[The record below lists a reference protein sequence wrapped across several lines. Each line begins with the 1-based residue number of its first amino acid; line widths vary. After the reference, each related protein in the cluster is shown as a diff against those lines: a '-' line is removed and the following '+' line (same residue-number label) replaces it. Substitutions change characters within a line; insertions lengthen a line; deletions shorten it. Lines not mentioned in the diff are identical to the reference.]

1 MAAGAR
7 TSAAAPLS
15 RRSGAAADATMHRG
29 ARLLA
34 GFRRRVTLRP
44 ARGLLY
50 STAAMV
56 VTLRHAQS
64 SFEPSTGKRRWSR
77 VLGLVYVLW
86 NCFAGQ
92 LHPWKRKKLVYI
104 DILASLSFCIRTFR
118 QFDGSRAI
126 RQAVSFCTRNARF
139 ATHLWL
145 PGLTLV
151 LHLWQFPPQQ

>member
-15 RRSGAAADATMHRG
+15 GRSGAAADATIHRG

-56 VTLRHAQS
+56 ATLRHAQS
-64 SFEPSTGKRRWSR
+64 SFEPSTGKRRWSG

-86 NCFAGQ
+86 NSFSGQ
-92 LHPWKRKKLVYI
+92 MLPREGKLVLVCI
-104 DILASLSFCIRTFR
+104 DILAFALFFAFELLLTVRRESGTYDKRFR
-118 QFDGSRAI
+118 SARVTYGS
-126 RQAVSFCTRNARF
+126 
-139 ATHLWL
+139 
-145 PGLTLV
+145 P
-151 LHLWQFPPQQ
+151 